1 MEPSHSGPRVIY
13 DIMICNSLLNRF
25 NLLDEIKWICKEG
38 ASELVHFFRV
48 LGSNHLGRGA

>member
-13 DIMICNSLLNRF
+13 DNMICNSLFNRF

-38 ASELVHFFRV
+38 ASELVHFFKV